1 MISKHFTDLAE
12 VSGPVVAATTN
23 PNHPDGWQLA
33 YTIARHEKVVAA
45 QLRSRGIDSI
55 VPVYKA
61 IHRWN
66 KRAVTLE
73 LPLFPSYVFLHCNPL
88 NHYAVVSVPGLVS
101 IVSFQGKPATV
112 PHEELMAVLNALN
125 FRNSQPCPYLAL
137 GKRVRITSGPLA
149 GVVGVIERIK
159 GLRVIVSV
167 DCIASSVAI
176 EANADD
182 LALAA

>member
-1 MISKHFTDLAE
+1 MVGNPNTDLAE
-12 VSGPVVAATTN
+12 STVPLVAATTT
-23 PNHPDGWQLA
+23 PNHANGWQLA

-45 QLRSRGIDSI
+45 QLQSRGIESV

-66 KRAVTLE
+66 KRTVALE
-73 LPLFPSYVFLHCNPL
+73 LPLFPSYVFLHCNES
-88 NHYAVVSVPGLVS
+88 NRYAVVSVPGLVS

-112 PHEELMAVLNALN
+112 PHEELTAVLNALK
-125 FRNSQPCPYLAL
+125 FRHSQPCPYLAL

-176 EANADD
+176 AANADD
-182 LALAA
+182 LASAT

>member
-1 MISKHFTDLAE
+1 MNSISFTDLAE
-12 VSGPVVAATTN
+12 VSAPAVAATTTPIHSN
-23 PNHPDGWQLA
+23 GWQLA
-33 YTIARHEKVVAA
+33 YTIARHEKVVAT
-45 QLRSRGIDSI
+45 QLRSRGVESV

-61 IHRWN
+61 NHRWN

-73 LPLFPSYVFLHCNPL
+73 LPLFPSYVFLHCNES
-88 NHYAVVSVPGLVS
+88 NRYAVVSVPGLVS

-112 PHEELMAVLNALN
+112 PHEELMAILTALK
-125 FRNSQPCPYLAL
+125 FRDSEPCPYLAL

-176 EANADD
+176 AANADD
-182 LALAA
+182 LASAN